1 MTGKW
6 LKLHNALLLATAF
19 FLGAH
24 LAYKLTFLFFENPVT
39 RDVTAPPDLLPVAGN
54 DKRLSEYQPIIARSP
69 ANAGPGITTGPDTID
84 TETLKNPGLELQ
96 LLGTVTTDGGEKFA
110 VIEETVGGQ
119 QQLYREGSRV
129 KKAVIKKISRG
140 KVVLLVNDRK
150 EILEV
155 VKSRGIA
162 EFKGAESGNNNEA
175 GLTALMDAVSQ
186 GNMEETKL
194 LLDRGADVNAMDS
207 YGNTALILAARSGR
221 SDLVRMLI
229 NSGADVN
236 QKDNVGNTPLIDT
249 ARYAG
254 ESTLNVIEILIA
266 EGADVR
272 AKNIY
277 NNTALMN
284 AVRSGQTDVVELLL
298 REGADINARAK
309 NGQTALKLASDSLRK
324 DVVAVLTDYG
334 AMLQ

>member
-1 MTGKW
+1 MLT
-6 LKLHNALLLATAF
+6 TAF

-39 RDVTAPPDLLPVAGN
+39 RHVAAPPELLPVAGN
-54 DKRLSEYQPIIARSP
+54 DRRLSEYQPIKARTP
-69 ANAGPGITTGPDTID
+69 ANAGSTITTGPDTYD
-84 TETLKNPGLELQ
+84 TAILTNPGLELQ

-129 KKAVIKKISRG
+129 KNAVIDKISRG
-140 KVVLLVNDRK
+140 KVVLLVNGRR

-155 VKSRGIA
+155 AKSWGIA
-162 EFKGAESGNNNEA
+162 ELKGTESGNNSEA

-186 GNMEETKL
+186 GNVEATKL

-207 YGNTALILAARSGR
+207 YGNTALILAARSLR

-229 NSGADVN
+229 DSGADVN

-254 ESTLNVIEILIA
+254 ESTLEVIEILIA
-266 EGADVR
+266 EGGNVQ